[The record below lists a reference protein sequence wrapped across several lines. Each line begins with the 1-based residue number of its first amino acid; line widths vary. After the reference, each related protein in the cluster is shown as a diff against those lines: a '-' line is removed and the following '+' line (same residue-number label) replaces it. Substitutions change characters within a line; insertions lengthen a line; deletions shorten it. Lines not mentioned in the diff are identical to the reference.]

1 MESSYNGAFLL
12 RVLMKVLALDPALRN
27 TGFAVAEY
35 NGEKFDYIKVGV
47 IQTRTKTH
55 TPINLIR
62 DARTIYTDLTP
73 LLAEVDCV
81 VSECSTFSQN
91 ADNATTNGI
100 VVGVLAYVSS
110 QKPLYVV
117 SQAQAKAVVKQG
129 ASKQDVSEWANK
141 ILPYELLDGIS
152 NSRFNHI
159 ADALAVLHS
168 IEQQLKE
175 RLSK

>member
-1 MESSYNGAFLL
+1 M
-12 RVLMKVLALDPALRN
+12 
-27 TGFAVAEY
+27 
-35 NGEKFDYIKVGV
+35 
-47 IQTRTKTH
+47 
-55 TPINLIR
+55 
-62 DARTIYTDLTP
+62 
-73 LLAEVDCV
+73 LAEVDCV

-117 SQAQAKAVVKQG
+117 SQAQVKAVVKQG